1 MKFKAFKAEIQGTD
15 HVSECIELISK
26 GIKMSRLMQ
35 NKRLQILAL
44 GTQSDVFIFKPTT
57 IQLNVLITHWIN
69 KQQPAVLVS

>member
-1 MKFKAFKAEIQGTD
+1 MKFEAFKAEIQGTD

-44 GTQSDVFIFKPTT
+44 GTQSDVFIKPTT

>member
-1 MKFKAFKAEIQGTD
+1 MKFEAFKAEIQGTD
-15 HVSECIELISK
+15 HVSECIELICK

-44 GTQSDVFIFKPTT
+44 GTQSDVFIKPTN